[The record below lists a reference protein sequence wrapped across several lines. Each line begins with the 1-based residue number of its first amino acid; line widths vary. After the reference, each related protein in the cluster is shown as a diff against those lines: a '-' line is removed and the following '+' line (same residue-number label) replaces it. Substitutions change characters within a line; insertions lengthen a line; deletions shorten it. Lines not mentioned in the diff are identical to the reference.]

1 MDRRVLEATSY
12 LCSHY
17 EEQISVRDLGR
28 VVRLSHSQFSR
39 LFRRDAGM
47 PPHRFLKIAR
57 LRRASHLLETTFLSV
72 KEVMSLVG
80 FNDPSHFV
88 KDFERMFGESPRRYR
103 EHHHCDLSS
112 R

>member
-1 MDRRVLEATSY
+1 MDRRVLELTSY
-12 LCSHY
+12 LCSHF
-17 EEQISVRDLGR
+17 EEHISLPELGR
-28 VVRLSHSQFSR
+28 TVRLSESQLCR

-80 FNDPSHFV
+80 FNDPA
-88 KDFERMFGESPRRYR
+88 PA
-103 EHHHCDLSS
+103 
-112 R
+112 